1 MRDIQVFCEVAYKAK
16 SSKDI
21 VAGID
26 EYAEDLTVLPPS
38 VWDPAIRIEP
48 PERSVHL
55 VSTLSIP
62 GTTSTA
68 TSGVVRM

>member
-1 MRDIQVFCEVAYKAK
+1 MAYKAK

-38 VWDPAIRIEP
+38 VWDPAMRIEP
-48 PERSVHL
+48 PEQPVKL
-55 VSTLSIP
+55 VSSKDAHR
-62 GTTSTA
+62 A
-68 TSGVVRM
+68 T

>member
-1 MRDIQVFCEVAYKAK
+1 VAYKAK

-38 VWDPAIRIEP
+38 VWDPAMRIEP
-48 PERSVHL
+48 PEQPVKL
-55 VSTLSIP
+55 VSSKDAHR
-62 GTTSTA
+62 A
-68 TSGVVRM
+68 T

>member
-1 MRDIQVFCEVAYKAK
+1 MCDIQVFCEVAYRAK

-38 VWDPAIRIEP
+38 VWDPAMRIEP
-48 PERSVHL
+48 PQKPVKL
-55 VSTLSIP
+55 VSNN
-62 GTTSTA
+62 
-68 TSGVVRM
+68 

>member
-1 MRDIQVFCEVAYKAK
+1 VRDIQVFCEVAYKAK